1 MGSKLRHLHVVYETP
16 VSGLP
21 ESPDPKN
28 VEGNGRERIEVWEV
42 VVFVAQCDRHD
53 LLQPTLF
60 PVREK
65 SQQKNRR

>member
-1 MGSKLRHLHVVYETP
+1 MVHWIDTGRHWGRVRMGSKLRHLHVVYETP

-42 VVFVAQCDRHD
+42 VVFVA
-53 LLQPTLF
+53 
-60 PVREK
+60 
-65 SQQKNRR
+65 